1 MILENGGD
9 GIGEVAGLGRW
20 GPTLARSAQGR
31 VTLPTLALHP
41 PA

>member
-1 MILENGGD
+1 MIRENGGV
-9 GIGEVAGLGRW
+9 GIVEVAGLGRW

-31 VTLPTLALHP
+31 VNFPAPVSHP